1 MGGLL
6 CLRKV
11 FEFFPSSRADPR
23 VSIPVAL
30 HIFLGISFTEAGM
43 QRPHVMSGGR
53 YPVLRA
59 LAIFYVFGAALAVL
73 ATLIGI
79 VYILARGPGSVLDRV
94 IISTGAIV
102 GGFIAVV
109 SMLAVAEVL
118 KLFIDMEHN
127 TRMMGSGAAAPARTM
142 VAVGPGMA
150 EITSTSSGGDGHI
163 NRIDALDEETA
174 EAALIRGH

>member
-1 MGGLL
+1 
-6 CLRKV
+6 
-11 FEFFPSSRADPR
+11 
-23 VSIPVAL
+23 
-30 HIFLGISFTEAGM
+30 M

-73 ATLIGI
+73 GTLIGI
-79 VYILARGPGSVLDRV
+79 VYILARGPGSVLDRM
-94 IISTGAIV
+94 IISCGAIV

-127 TRMMGSGAAAPARTM
+127 TRMMGSGAPARTM
-142 VAVGPGMA
+142 VAVGPGVTEVA
-150 EITSTSSGGDGHI
+150 TVSTGGDGHI